1 MKDKLFLHSSLEV
14 RQSLIEGRGV
24 FSNEDI
30 RAGDKIEEAHIILLD
45 KSKWEDC
52 DLELSR
58 YVLPWVELREDWQ
71 EFCDEHGGILPQHA
85 SRPLVVLGFGM
96 IYNHSDDNNI
106 DYYVDKHQFLCLYKA
121 NRDIP
126 AGTELTITYGKDYF
140 RNAKI
145 QKK

>member
-24 FSNEDI
+24 FSSEDI
-30 RAGDKIEEAHIILLD
+30 RAGDKIEEAHIISLD